1 MAYSDFTLNKLE
13 QKLGITQN
21 LQTIFQ
27 PVSPKIMPS
36 KHLLKDLHEAQTIP
50 IFSEKAKSELIITP
64 ILKEL
69 WRRNEGKFTFFSGF
83 TFDVD
88 IERSLNG
95 ICDYLLSTATNSIE
109 IKAPVFCLVE
119 AKNRAIEEGLGQ
131 CAAEM
136 YASRLYNK
144 EFGLETNVI
153 YGAVTNAFDWV
164 FLKLENNTITIDT
177 DRYFINDLSALLGVL
192 QQIIDFYL

>member
-13 QKLGITQN
+13 QKFGL
-21 LQTIFQ
+21 LQRRTDLFQ
-27 PVSPKIMPS
+27 KPTRKIKPS
-36 KHLLKDLHEAQTIP
+36 IRLKADLEDAKHFPLLN
-50 IFSEKAKSELIITP
+50 EKVKSELITTP

-88 IERSLNG
+88 TEQSLNG
-95 ICDYLLSTATNSIE
+95 VCDYLLSTATNSIE

-136 YASRLYNK
+136 YAARLYNK
-144 EFGLETNVI
+144 EFGLETNII